1 MLVAVSCAD
10 HKAKGG
16 SQMNNITISRAEYE
30 LLLRAKTKLEIV
42 KSTVEKDND
51 SVFGYTSGT
60 RTVLEAVL
68 GIERKEKAD

>member
-10 HKAKGG
+10 HKAEGG
-16 SQMNNITISRAEYE
+16 SQMNNITISRVEYE

-42 KSTVEKDND
+42 KSTVEKDD
-51 SVFGYTSGT
+51 GVFGYTSGT

>member
-1 MLVAVSCAD
+1 MLVALSCAD
-10 HKAKGG
+10 HKAEGG
-16 SQMNNITISRAEYE
+16 SQMNNITISRVEYE

-42 KSTVEKDND
+42 KSTVVKDDN
-51 SVFGYTSGT
+51 VFGYTSGT